1 MSSFSER
8 AGLLRK
14 VRSTLRRK
22 FGKQVLEPVDD
33 VALEL
38 LQFILL
44 EESDQA
50 AVGKAIRRVQ
60 EEFAD
65 LNEVR
70 VSFPREIA
78 AALPGLARIDR
89 KAARIT
95 RMFNAIFLRHNT
107 MNWDFFR
114 SMGVRELRQYFEK
127 VDGGNAVLGAAAVM
141 LLSAGHAVPADA
153 DLRRVMGRLGL
164 AKRGEDI
171 PSIQAFLERA
181 LRRDQGY
188 EMWALLHRLGESVCQ
203 VTTPQ
208 CGRCLLSA
216 VCPTGRKR
224 LARKKK
230 AAVKKTVKTTAK
242 STKTAKKA
250 KVKKAAKKT
259 PKKATSKT
267 VKKKAAGQSAV
278 GTKVKK
284 KATKSTRSASKKGKK
299 TRKKAKNK

>member
-14 VRSTLRRK
+14 VRSTLRRE

-38 LQFILL
+38 LKFILL

-50 AVGKAIRRVQ
+50 AVDKAVRQVE

-78 AALPGLARIDR
+78 AALPGVADIDR

-95 RMFNAIFLRHNT
+95 RMFNAIFLRHNV

-114 SMGVRELRQYFEK
+114 SMGVRELRHYFEK
-127 VDGGNAVLGAAAVM
+127 VDGGSDVLGAAAVM

-164 AKRGEDI
+164 AWPGEDI

-188 EMWALLHRLGESVCQ
+188 EVWALLHRLGESVCQ

-208 CGRCLLSA
+208 CGRCPLSA
-216 VCPTGRKR
+216 MCPTAQKR

-230 AAVKKTVKTTAK
+230 IAVKKTAETTSK
-242 STKTAKKA
+242 SKKTAKKA
-250 KVKKAAKKT
+250 KLKKAA
-259 PKKATSKT
+259 
-267 VKKKAAGQSAV
+267 

-284 KATKSTRSASKKGKK
+284 KTTKSTRSASKKDKK
-299 TRKKAKNK
+299 TSKKAKKK